1 MDVRRS
7 IRFPLLGL
15 ALCAGLAQAHGPGHN
30 HEPDPASE
38 GPVSRFSADLT
49 TPWGQVLEGCVN
61 RTDLD
66 KNYLL
71 SGLGGTQYPLVTA
84 REAERVGAFYSQG
97 MALQYGFNFAEA
109 TRAFYQASLLD
120 DGSVMPFWGIA
131 LSANSNIN
139 SNATGGCN
147 LLAWRAALKARENA
161 TQRLGDKALLERFGR
176 EQLQRELD
184 YTNAFIKL
192 YRKEGDDVVFDDQ
205 TKKAYAEAMEELA
218 SNYPGDL
225 DAATLHADALL
236 NLAPWQWWKGNA
248 ASAAG
253 VEPTHA
259 AAKALQIL
267 NKVLIEDQQHTGANH
282 FFIHAIEESPFS
294 DSGLPMA
301 ERFRT
306 QNPAIGH
313 LVHMASHI
321 YQRTGN
327 NNLASV
333 TNYTAVAV
341 DRAYVAQ
348 ANPQSPYALHYLGH
362 NIHFLTWTLSIE
374 GRQNETMEMV
384 EQLVDNTTE
393 FAALPFL
400 CKAFKEEIQV
410 KSDYFYAVPYYF
422 SVRFQ
427 DWQARDRIEKKI
439 DTGLATINQT
449 CKAEDPKWDE
459 LTAPYTQTMRAYA
472 GAYEQLSRPGLSEAD
487 AQKLLTGWLQKVN
500 DTLTEDFK
508 KTHKE
513 LSYGNNKAID
523 LLRIANLI
531 LINQAQASVKGELK
545 LKELKDASVKA
556 AGERAKVLA
565 DDIGNLS
572 GNKGEQILAAWTKAV
587 EVQDSLKYNEPP
599 DWYYTLRESL
609 GYAQLEQQQYAKAEQ
624 TFRDDLI
631 DNRLSGRSL
640 NGLKLSL
647 EKQGKPVPS
656 LLDEQLSTAWRNATV
671 SAAPQVK

>member
-7 IRFPLLGL
+7 IRLPLLGL
-15 ALCAGLAQAHGPGHN
+15 ALFAGLAQAHGPTHN
-30 HEPDPASE
+30 HDQEPATE
-38 GPVSRFSADLT
+38 GPISRFNADKT
-49 TPWGQVLEGCVN
+49 TTWDNVLAGCVN
-61 RTDLD
+61 PKDLQ
-66 KNYLL
+66 KSYLL
-71 SGLGGTQYPLVTA
+71 SGLGGTRYPLVTA
-84 REAERVGAFYSQG
+84 TEGERVGAFYSQG

-120 DGSVMPFWGIA
+120 KGSVMPYWGIA

-147 LLAWRAALKARENA
+147 LLAWRAALKAQENA
-161 TQRLGDKALLERFGR
+161 GQRLEDKTLQERFGR
-176 EQLQRELD
+176 EQLQREYD
-184 YTNAFIKL
+184 YTNAFLKL
-192 YRKEGDDVVFDDQ
+192 YRVEGNDVVFDDQ
-205 TKKAYAEAMEELA
+205 TKQAYAQAMQELA
-218 SNYPGDL
+218 NKYPGDL

-236 NLAPWQWWKGNA
+236 NLTPWQWWKGNA

-253 VEPTHA
+253 VEPTDA

-282 FFIHAIEESPFS
+282 FYIHAIEESPFS

-374 GRQNETMEMV
+374 GRQNETLEMV
-384 EQLVDNTTE
+384 EELVDNTTE

-400 CKAFKEEIQV
+400 CKEFKDEIQV

-439 DTGLATINQT
+439 NTGLATINQT
-449 CKAEDPKWDE
+449 CKAEDPEWKD

-472 GAYEQLSRPGLSEAD
+472 STYEQLSRPGLSEAD
-487 AQKLLTGWLQKVN
+487 AQKLLSAWLQQVN

-508 KTHKE
+508 KTAKP
-513 LSYGNNKAID
+513 LAYGNNAAID

-531 LINQAQASVKGELK
+531 LLNQAQASVKAELNLQD
-545 LKELKDASVKA
+545 LKEASAKA
-556 AGERAKVLA
+556 AGTQAKALA
-565 DDIGNLS
+565 DDIASLT

-587 EVQDSLKYNEPP
+587 AVQDSLNYNEPP

-609 GYAQLEQQQYAKAEQ
+609 GYAQLELQKYAEAEQ
-624 TFRDDLI
+624 SFRDDLI
-631 DNRLSGRSL
+631 NNRLSGRSL

-647 EKQGKPVPS
+647 EKQGKPVPA
-656 LLDEQLSTAWRNATV
+656 LLDEQLSTAWRNATI
-671 SAAPQVK
+671 SAAPLAN